1 MTTPTREPLV
11 PLPIWLTPLALGL
24 VGALLV
30 LAPLHALI
38 PALVLASGAAAGAWL
53 VRRRAA
59 AWQQAALDAQEQA
72 LAQRCETEKH
82 QLESQVQ
89 GIHHI
94 ILPIWARHLA
104 NVRQQME
111 NGFAGTTQRFSG
123 IVSRLGA
130 SVDMACQATGGDQSM
145 GALLHHSRAEL
156 DGLLASL
163 QSSMEHK
170 RHMLEEISRLAGFTG
185 ELRKMAE
192 EVGAIA
198 GQTNLLALNA
208 AIEAARAGEA
218 GRGFAVVADAVRE
231 LSSASASTGK
241 RIADKIA
248 AVNQAIEEANQ
259 AADAT
264 AQTDVAT
271 LASSRS
277 TVNDILSRFEETTT
291 QLADTTEQLG
301 QESSGIQNEVGEALM
316 ALQFQ
321 DRVNQM
327 LGHVEADMEKLEQ
340 AMTEPGGPASLDP
353 QAWLEALARTY
364 TTEEQL
370 AVHEGKATAAPQAS
384 EITFF

>member
-72 LAQRCETEKH
+72 LAQRCEAEKH

-156 DGLLASL
+156 DGLLASRKAPWNTSATCWRKSPAWRASPGSCARWPRKWAPL
-163 QSSMEHK
+163 RGK
-170 RHMLEEISRLAGFTG
+170 PISW
-185 ELRKMAE
+185 
-192 EVGAIA
+192 
-198 GQTNLLALNA
+198 
-208 AIEAARAGEA
+208 
-218 GRGFAVVADAVRE
+218 
-231 LSSASASTGK
+231 
-241 RIADKIA
+241 
-248 AVNQAIEEANQ
+248 
-259 AADAT
+259 
-264 AQTDVAT
+264 
-271 LASSRS
+271 
-277 TVNDILSRFEETTT
+277 
-291 QLADTTEQLG
+291 
-301 QESSGIQNEVGEALM
+301 
-316 ALQFQ
+316 
-321 DRVNQM
+321 
-327 LGHVEADMEKLEQ
+327 
-340 AMTEPGGPASLDP
+340 P
-353 QAWLEALARTY
+353 
-364 TTEEQL
+364 
-370 AVHEGKATAAPQAS
+370 
-384 EITFF
+384 